1 MAVNNPIARPDSDAI
16 DFERLGA
23 IIRKHVLWIV
33 LILFA
38 TNLVAY
44 LTIRYTKDLFESES
58 ELKLDV
64 KQDAT
69 ELGIKTVMEDQNL
82 NLVSGEIEQIK
93 SKLFFSRLADS
104 MDLKVSYY
112 SVGNV
117 LKDEMYKRS
126 PYLVSYSS
134 VNKTHYD
141 VPIYFDFIDQD
152 QYQIK
157 IGESKANGNFNQPL
171 SLDGTSLL
179 INKTNHYSDQDDNEY
194 YFILNSKQKLVEYLS
209 ENIQV
214 EPLNFNANT
223 IRISFRDNNALKAHD
238 IVNNV
243 DSLYILYSNQQKNL
257 ANKQKIE
264 WLDKEL
270 KQVEKRMEDYEN
282 YFENFTL
289 TNKSS
294 DLAADLQKTIL
305 SIHKVDSQRYDL
317 NKKLLE
323 LNAILE
329 RVSSSNLALGNQS
342 YKFLPDNLNKR
353 LEDLSRLTKERDR
366 LSLAYN
372 ENTFAFQQ
380 KEQELKASKDQVF
393 DQLNHLKTD
402 WLNTLAELSDRK
414 ATLEKDFATM
424 PDKNTEFSKNQRFY
438 KLFEEFYLSMMQSKA
453 EFEIAQAGSTPDFK
467 ILSHATLPARPIS
480 PQKFLIVG
488 IGLVAGLVL
497 CIFFI
502 GILYVVNNKITSAKE
517 VERIAE
523 VPMLG
528 TIPASTQ
535 IQTNFHVISNPKSV
549 ISESLRT
556 LRTNLEFFNSTK
568 KNQVIT
574 ITSTI
579 SGEGKSFLAMNLG
592 GILALSKKKV
602 ILLDLDMRKPK
613 AEKNNASN
621 GTMGMS
627 TILIRKNKWAE
638 CVEKTSLE
646 NFDFVPSGPHPPNPA
661 ELLLNGEFTG
671 LLDELKTHYDYVVID
686 TPPVGLVTDGIMAM
700 KRSDLSI
707 YVFRANY
714 SRQEFIDNML
724 RVIRLNKLTH
734 VSSVLNA
741 IQTGSHYYGYGY
753 YENESG
759 SQNRWKKLLRMK

>member
-1 MAVNNPIARPDSDAI
+1 MATNNPIARPDSDSI
-16 DFERLGA
+16 DFEKLGA
-23 IIRKHVLWIV
+23 IVRKHALWIV
-33 LILFA
+33 LILFS
-38 TNLVAY
+38 TNLIAY

-69 ELGIKTVMEDQNL
+69 ELGIKTVIEDQNL

-126 PYLVSYSS
+126 PYLVLYTT
-134 VNKTHYD
+134 VNKLHYD
-141 VPIYFDFIDQD
+141 VPVYFDFKGSN
-152 QYQIK
+152 QYQIR
-157 IGESKANGNFNQPL
+157 IGEVVASGDFDKPIQI
-171 SLDGTSLL
+171 DGTSLL
-179 INKTNHYSDQDDNEY
+179 ISKTNYYSDQDDNEY
-194 YFILNSKQKLVEYLS
+194 YFIINSKQQLVEYLS
-209 ENIQV
+209 SNIQV

-243 DSLYILYSNQQKNL
+243 DSLYILYSNLQKNL

-270 KQVEKRMEDYEN
+270 KQVEQRMEDYEN

-294 DLAADLQKTIL
+294 DLSADLQKTIL
-305 SIHKVDSQRYDL
+305 AIHKVDSQRYDL

-323 LNAILE
+323 LNLVLE
-329 RVSSSNLALGNQS
+329 RVTSSHVALGNQS
-342 YKFLPDNLNKR
+342 YKFLPDNLNER

-380 KEQELKASKDQVF
+380 KEQELKATKDQVF

-402 WLNTLAELSDRK
+402 WLNSLAELSNRK
-414 ATLEKDFATM
+414 AKLEKEFTAM

-438 KLFEEFYLSMMQSKA
+438 KLYEEFYLSMMQSKA

-467 ILSHATLPARPIS
+467 ILAHATLPTKPIS
-480 PQKFLIVG
+480 PQKFLIVA
-488 IGLVAGLVL
+488 IGVVSGLVL
-497 CIFFI
+497 SVFFI
-502 GILYVVNNKITSAKE
+502 GILYIANNKITSTKE
-517 VERIAE
+517 IEQITEA
-523 VPMLG
+523 PMLG
-528 TIPASTQ
+528 AIPASTLT
-535 IQTNFHVISNPKSV
+535 QTDFHVINNPKSV

-556 LRTNLEFFNSTK
+556 LRTNLEFFNSNH

-613 AEKNNASN
+613 SERNKASN
-621 GTMGMS
+621 GSIGLS
-627 TILIRKNKWAE
+627 TILINKNKWSE
-638 CVEKTSLE
+638 CVVKTSME
-646 NFDFVPSGPHPPNPA
+646 NFDYVPSGPHPPNPA
-661 ELLLNGEFTG
+661 ELLLNGEFTE
-671 LLDELKTHYDYVVID
+671 LLDELKKQYDYVVID
-686 TPPVGLVTDGIMAM
+686 TPPVGLVTDAIMAM

-741 IQTGSHYYGYGY
+741 VPAGSRYYGYGY
-753 YENESG
+753 YENETGPQS
-759 SQNRWKKLLRMK
+759 RWKKLLRMK